1 MRLPLLEH
9 TSSGLF
15 CARGG
20 FAIDPS
26 SRVENAVI
34 THAHSDH
41 ARRGSR
47 RYFCERSGEGLLRA
61 RLGRSIEVRSFPYGE
76 RFELGGVR
84 VSFHPAGHILGSAQV
99 RIESEGEVWV
109 ASGDYKRE
117 ADPSCAPF
125 ELVPCDVFVTE
136 ATFGA
141 PSYIWTQG
149 REHGREIAEWWRSN
163 ARDGY
168 NSLLFGYSLGKA
180 QRILAELR
188 AHAEK
193 PIFIHPTMQQLTE
206 CYRAEGVALAE
217 TRELDGSLETL
228 RGELILA
235 PPSVLKTELRE
246 RIAPFRSAFA
256 SGWMQ
261 NKGAPHL
268 ARAYDTGFVLSD
280 HADWDALVRTALETG
295 ARRVFVQHR
304 NGALV
309 RELRKRGIEAHPVEA
324 LERAQFARLKEET
337 LSLFPPGVMA

>member
-26 SRVENAVI
+26 AGVENAVI

-47 RYFCERSGEGLLRA
+47 RYFCERSGAGLLRA
-61 RLGRSIEVRSFPYGE
+61 RLGKSIDVRTFDYGE
-76 RFELGGVR
+76 RFSLGGVEL
-84 VSFHPAGHILGSAQV
+84 SFYPAGHILGSSQV
-99 RIESEGEVWV
+99 RVESEGEVWV
-109 ASGDYKRE
+109 ASGDFKRE
-117 ADPSCAPF
+117 PDPSCVGF
-125 ELVPCDVFVTE
+125 EVVPCDVFITE

-141 PSYIWTQG
+141 PSYAWDTS
-149 REHGREIAEWWRSN
+149 REHGREIAEWWGAN
-163 ARDGY
+163 AREGY

-180 QRILAELR
+180 QRILAELKSQ
-188 AHAEK
+188 AEK
-193 PIFIHPTMQQLTE
+193 PVYIHSTMRELTE

-217 TRELDGSLETL
+217 TRDLGELPSAFK
-228 RGELILA
+228 GELILA

-261 NKGAPHL
+261 GKASHYS
-268 ARAYDTGFVLSD
+268 RAYDSGFVLSD
-280 HADWDALVRTALETG
+280 HADWPALVRTALETG

-309 RELRKRGIEAHPVEA
+309 RELRKRGIDAHPVEA
-324 LERAQFARLKEET
+324 LERTRYSRLREET
-337 LSLFPPGVMA
+337 LSLFPPEVIR